1 MAIKMKEDLKN
12 KKWISWIP
20 DVIMAAIL
28 LVIGIIMVY
37 PVLYEVFVSL
47 SDSVQFVRQRGIMLR
62 PAGFSTLAYK
72 IVLGAK
78 PIWTGFRNTLF
89 IEAVG
94 LVINLTL
101 TSFGAYFLTRKNV
114 LWKKP
119 VNILIIIT
127 MYFSGGLIPTYLT
140 VTGYGLGNSIWAL
153 ILPAAMSTY
162 NMILLRSYFSTIPD
176 SLAESVMMDGGG
188 HFTILFKIFIPLAKP
203 GMMVMLLYY
212 AVSHWNSW
220 FSAYIYLR
228 DVDKAPLQLVLKNMF
243 EEESSELL
251 KLINKYDNFD
261 SLQETVRAAM
271 MVVSTLPIVC
281 LYPFLQKYFE
291 GGIMIGSLKE

>member
-1 MAIKMKEDLKN
+1 MKEYKS
-12 KKWISWIP
+12 KKWTSWIP
-20 DVIMAAIL
+20 DIIMAAVL
-28 LVIGIIMVY
+28 LVIGVIMLY
-37 PVLYEVFVSL
+37 PVLYEIFVSF
-47 SDSVQFVRQRGIMLR
+47 SDSVQFVRQRGIMLKS
-62 PAGFSTLAYK
+62 AGFTTLAYK
-72 IVLGAK
+72 IVLNAK
-78 PIWTGFRNTLF
+78 PIWTGFRNTIF
-89 IEAVG
+89 IEIVG
-94 LVINLTL
+94 LAFNLTL

-119 VNILIIIT
+119 VNIMIIVT

-140 VTGYGLGNSIWAL
+140 VSNYGLSNTIWAL

-188 HFTILFKIFIPLAKP
+188 HFTILFKIFIPLSKP

-212 AVSHWNSW
+212 AVAHWNSW

-228 DVDKAPLQLVLKNMF
+228 DINKAPLQLVLKNMF
-243 EEESSELL
+243 EEGSTELL
-251 KLINKYDNFD
+251 KLINKYDNYD

>member
-1 MAIKMKEDLKN
+1 MKEYRN

-20 DVIMAAIL
+20 DVIMAVVL
-28 LVIGIIMVY
+28 LVIGVIMLY
-37 PVLYEVFVSL
+37 PVLYEIFVSF
-47 SDSVQFVRQRGIMLR
+47 SDSVQFVRQRGIMLKS
-62 PAGFSTLAYK
+62 AGFTTLAYK
-72 IVLGAK
+72 IVLNAK
-78 PIWTGFRNTLF
+78 PIWTGFRNTIF
-89 IEAVG
+89 IEIVG
-94 LVINLTL
+94 LAFNLTL

-114 LWKKP
+114 LWKKS
-119 VNILIIIT
+119 VNIMIIIT

-140 VTGYGLGNSIWAL
+140 VSGYGLNNSIWAL

-188 HFTILFKIFIPLAKP
+188 HFTILFKIFIPLSKP

-228 DVDKAPLQLVLKNMF
+228 DINKAPLQLVLKTMF
-243 EEESSELL
+243 EEGSTELL
-251 KLINKYDNFD
+251 KLINKYDNYD

-271 MVVSTLPIVC
+271 MVVSTVPILC

>member
-1 MAIKMKEDLKN
+1 MKENSFNN

-20 DVIMAAIL
+20 DIIMAVIL
-28 LVIGIIMVY
+28 LVIGVIMTY

-47 SDSVQFVRQRGIMLR
+47 SDSVQFVRQRGIMTR
-62 PAGFSTLAYK
+62 PAGFSTLAYE
-72 IVLGAK
+72 IVLNAK
-78 PIWTGFRNTLF
+78 PIWTGFRNTIF
-89 IEAVG
+89 IEVVG
-94 LVINLTL
+94 LAFNLTL
-101 TSFGAYFLTRKNV
+101 TAFGAYFLTRKNV

-119 VNILIIIT
+119 VNIMIIIT

-140 VTGYGLGNSIWAL
+140 VSNYGLNNTVWAL

-188 HFTILFKIFIPLAKP
+188 HFTILFKIFIPLSKP

-228 DVDKAPLQLVLKNMF
+228 DINKAPLQLILKTMF
-243 EEESSELL
+243 EEGSTELL
-251 KLINKYDNFD
+251 KLINSYDNYD

-271 MVVSTLPIVC
+271 IVVSTLPIVC

>member
-1 MAIKMKEDLKN
+1 MKEYKN
-12 KKWISWIP
+12 KKWMSWIP
-20 DVIMAAIL
+20 DIIMAAVL
-28 LVIGIIMVY
+28 LVIGVIMLY
-37 PVLYEVFVSL
+37 PVLYEIFVSF
-47 SDSVQFVRQRGIMLR
+47 SDSVQFVRQRGIMLKS
-62 PAGFSTLAYK
+62 AGFTTLAYK
-72 IVLGAK
+72 IVLNAK
-78 PIWTGFRNTLF
+78 PIWTGFRNTIF
-89 IEAVG
+89 IEIVG
-94 LVINLTL
+94 LAFNLTL
-101 TSFGAYFLTRKNV
+101 TSCGAYFLTRKNV

-119 VNILIIIT
+119 VNIMIIVT

-140 VTGYGLGNSIWAL
+140 VSNYGLGNTIWAL

-188 HFTILFKIFIPLAKP
+188 HFTILFKIFIPLSKP

-228 DVDKAPLQLVLKNMF
+228 DINKAPLQLVLKNMF
-243 EEESSELL
+243 EEGSTELL
-251 KLINKYDNFD
+251 KLINKYDNYD
-261 SLQETVRAAM
+261 SLQETVKAAM
-271 MVVSTLPIVC
+271 MVVSTLPIIC